1 VDDEAPSKDAE
12 VTETPSGGSKKKLI
26 ILLTAV
32 AVVGGGI
39 AFFVLSGD
47 KETPA
52 NKLTRALKLIDKRES
67 NWQIRQSLA
76 IIDGLDELQYVDP
89 DFPCAQHYIR
99 GLAEFYTGREFT
111 GREQQKR
118 YLKAIDH
125 FEQAFLRGMPKERRG
140 EMTWAMGVALQTVS
154 LPTKAREILEASLKD
169 YLPGR
174 IEASLLLM
182 ENYSDQQSTASLER
196 ALALSDGLPEL
207 GEMTDEQTRQATLLR
222 AHILEQQGKLA
233 ESKAALEKIDSEGHS
248 EQKVVI
254 GLARHLMFE
263 GKNLANDSKV
273 EPANEKYCE
282 AQSML
287 QQLIDDNNQTE
298 FAAQAS
304 FLNALCAEGMGAS
317 ESAINYYQK
326 TARKFADTDEWLA
339 SQLRMANL
347 LRDDGRD
354 EESIAAYRQVLRAIV
369 RPEDFRNRWLTI
381 SQFRDAV
388 LLAWSDWLDLKKFDR
403 ALALTRVM
411 TPLIER
417 IRSLEL
423 MAQTSEQWAASVQND
438 VDAATFDARQKFLP
452 EARKRW
458 KASGQA
464 HGTLA
469 AATATESEY
478 PDIIWA
484 SAQHFARGYAF
495 REALSQVDEFILVEP
510 PQGVPR
516 AYVFR
521 GRMLM
526 HLDRLNDAYA
536 SFQSVEVN
544 SPTDPSVFEARY
556 RLGLCQLELDRPDD
570 AERTWRAM
578 LTSEDLEPDA
588 NEWRL
593 AKFAIGRLQARQAA
607 NEYRKSVPAE
617 DEEPTEEQLTQRANA
632 YDRWKEAVRHLD
644 EYLGRYP
651 ETDERIPARYLLAKS
666 LQSPA
671 TELRE
676 KVSGSIPVNARKELF
691 LELSQTLNRSGD
703 EFKTLQQ
710 QLQELQELQVTGQ
723 LDEYGQEMYRTTFM
737 AIPQTQFEQELYADA
752 LAGYRTVISRFSDH
766 VSVLP
771 AYIQMARC
779 YSRMDDPEE
788 ARRQLE
794 QARVVLRRLPDEAF
808 DSPST
813 GQTREQW
820 GEWIK
825 WARKIHDRQYGQ
837 VSQAS

>member
-1 VDDEAPSKDAE
+1 MDDEAPSKDAE
-12 VTETPSGGSKKKLI
+12 LTESTSGGSKKKLI
-26 ILLTAV
+26 ILLATV
-32 AVVGGGI
+32 AAVGGGI

-47 KETPA
+47 KEMPA
-52 NKLTRALKLIDKRES
+52 SKLTRALKLIDKRES
-67 NWQIRQSLA
+67 NWQIQQSLE
-76 IIDGLDELQYVDP
+76 IIDELDEQQYVDR
-89 DFPCAQHYIR
+89 DFPSAQHYVR

-118 YLKAIDH
+118 YLNAIAH
-125 FEQAFLRGMPKERRG
+125 FEQAFPRGMPKERRG

-154 LPTKAREILEASLKD
+154 LPTKAREILEASLRD
-169 YLPGR
+169 YPPGR

-182 ENYSDQQSTASLER
+182 ENYSDQQSTRSLER

-207 GEMTDEQTRQATLLR
+207 GEMTGEQTRHATLLR

-233 ESKAALEKIDSEGHS
+233 ESTAALEKIDSDGNN

-263 GKNLANDSKV
+263 GRNLANDDRIES
-273 EPANEKYCE
+273 ANEKYRE

-287 QQLIDDNNQTE
+287 QPLIEDNNQTE

-304 FLNALCAEGMGAS
+304 FLNALCAERMGMS

-339 SQLRMANL
+339 AQLRMANL

-354 EESIAAYRQVLRAIV
+354 EEAIAAYRQVLRAIV

-388 LLAWSDWLDLKKFDR
+388 LLAWSDWLEDKKFDR
-403 ALALTRVM
+403 ALSLTRVM
-411 TPLIER
+411 APLIER

-423 MAQTSEQWAASVQND
+423 AAQTSEQWAASVQAD
-438 VDAATFDARQKFLP
+438 VDAATFDGKQKFLP
-452 EARKRW
+452 EASKRW
-458 KASGQA
+458 TASGQA
-464 HGTLA
+464 YANLA
-469 AATATESEY
+469 AATATRSEY
-478 PDIIWA
+478 PDSVRT
-484 SAQHFARGYAF
+484 SAEHYALGYAF
-495 REALSQVDEFILVEP
+495 KEALAWIDEFIRVEP
-510 PQGVPR
+510 PQGVPK

-526 HLDRLNDAYA
+526 NLDRLNDAFG
-536 SFQSVEVN
+536 SFQRVVVN

-556 RLGLCQLELDRPDD
+556 RLGLCQLELNRPED

-578 LTSEDLEPDA
+578 LTSENLKPDA
-588 NEWRL
+588 QQWRL
-593 AKFAIGRLQARQAA
+593 AKFAIGRLLARQAA
-607 NEYRKSVPAE
+607 HEYRKSVPAE
-617 DEEPTEEQLTQRANA
+617 DDEPTEEQLTQRARA

-644 EYLGRYP
+644 EYLRRYP
-651 ETDERIPARYLLAKS
+651 ETEERIAARYLLAKS
-666 LQSPA
+666 LQSVA
-671 TELRE
+671 AEIRE
-676 KVSGSIPVNARKELF
+676 KVSESMPVNARKELF

-703 EFKTLQQ
+703 EFRTLQQ
-710 QLQELQELQVTGQ
+710 QLQELQVTGQ

-737 AIPQTQFEQELYADA
+737 AIPQTQFEQERYADA
-752 LAGYRTVISRFSDH
+752 LTGYRMVISRFSDH

-794 QARVVLRRLPDEAF
+794 QARVVLSRLPDESFNA
-808 DSPST
+808 PST

-820 GEWIK
+820 GEWIR
-825 WARKIHDRQYGQ
+825 WARNIHDRQYGQ